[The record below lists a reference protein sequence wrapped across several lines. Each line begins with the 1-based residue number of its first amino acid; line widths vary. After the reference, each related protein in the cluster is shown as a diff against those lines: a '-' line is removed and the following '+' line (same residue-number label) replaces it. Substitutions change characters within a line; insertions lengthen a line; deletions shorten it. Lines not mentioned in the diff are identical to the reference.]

1 MNGERHTRNDGRTRC
16 DASFRHP
23 ELCRYFAAEQPQPLA
38 QVHVPLQAQ
47 SSPHVQRAG
56 LAAQPHEVV

>member
-1 MNGERHTRNDGRTRC
+1 MHQTTE
-16 DASFRHP
+16 DACNAFSRRP
-23 ELCRYFAAEQPQPLA
+23 ELCRYFAVEQPQPLA

-47 SSPHVQRAG
+47 SSPHAQRAG